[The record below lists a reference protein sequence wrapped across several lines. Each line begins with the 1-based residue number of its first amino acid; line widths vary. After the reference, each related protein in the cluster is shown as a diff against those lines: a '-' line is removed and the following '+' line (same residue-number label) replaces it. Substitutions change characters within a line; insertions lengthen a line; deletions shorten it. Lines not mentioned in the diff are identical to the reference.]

1 MVFRNL
7 FNNRLRLFNKGIER
21 IKVQNLRVRNK
32 RIYGMDKM
40 LIKVKNIKQKNSNSP
55 DVSLVI
61 LGKEPL
67 TEKPLELMRETGE
80 SE

>member
-1 MVFRNL
+1 
-7 FNNRLRLFNKGIER
+7 
-21 IKVQNLRVRNK
+21 
-32 RIYGMDKM
+32 M